1 MARPR
6 LTKGDISFQEV
17 YELSKL
23 YYKKHDDKKER
34 MKLDVLSASLTAR
47 KNYTYDRSTRQWIQT
62 GREVLFTFLVRTKPV
77 SYKKTDSIKIHK
89 YPVYFLF
96 RDLSMGMNS
105 AFRWREGNM
114 YARPSFARQ
123 GMNAKQRQMIADLN
137 IRKGIQLNFF
147 FNVMQLADFYGL
159 LHGPN
164 FTNKQFPTRANP
176 ELWIYFGKHALACIN
191 KILIPLLTREEGK
204 AALKSRGFI

>member
-6 LTKGDISFQEV
+6 LKKGDISFQEI

-23 YYKKHDDKKER
+23 YYKTHDDKKER
-34 MKLDVLSASLTAR
+34 MKLDVLSATISAR
-47 KNYTYDRSTRQWIQT
+47 KNYTYDRSTRQWVQT
-62 GREVLFTFLVRTKPV
+62 GREVLFTFLVRTKPI
-77 SYKKTDSIKIHK
+77 SYKKIDTIAIHK

-96 RDLSMGMNS
+96 RDISMGTAS

-114 YARPSFARQ
+114 YARPTFARK
-123 GMNAKQRQMIADLN
+123 GMTAHQRKMIADLN
-137 IRKGIQLNFF
+137 VRKGVQLNFF

-164 FTNKQFPTRANP
+164 FTNKQFPIRANP
-176 ELWIYFGKHALACIN
+176 DLWVYFGKHALACIT
-191 KILIPLLTREEGK
+191 KLLIPILTKEEGK
-204 AALKSRGFI
+204 EALRKRGLL